1 MKKTRRFASL
11 ATAAILAACAVV
23 PATMSALPVS
33 AADTT
38 YSITVNNDAAGHT
51 YEAYQIFKGSLG
63 TDNTLGNIEWGAG
76 VNSTATDFLTKI
88 QAVKG
93 ANNTAP
99 FTGKTTAKEIAEVLS
114 TNNADSTL
122 AINFADAISKFL
134 STSQA
139 TQNKQTADTD
149 GDEVK
154 EYVLSD
160 LTAGYYLVK
169 DQDTTQDGKD
179 DAYTSFIM
187 KVVANTTATPKSAKP
202 TVDKQVLDE
211 TTDAEANAVN
221 GWGESAD
228 HAINESFQFKLTAT
242 LNADAQY
249 ANYEQYKVVFTDT
262 MSKGVTF
269 EKIDSVKITGKKATG
284 DDVSATLSASA
295 DGYSTTATAG
305 LKAAEEATE
314 ASWTLTIADI
324 KTAATDIDLT
334 KGATVEVIYSAHL
347 NANAIVSKENVTNG
361 TKDTV
366 NNNKV
371 SLEYSNNPNA
381 GGEGNL
387 GKTPEDYVWVFTYG
401 VDNKK
406 VDQNQNPLADAG
418 FKLYPK
424 GSDTEISL
432 IYDAAKNAYRPT
444 TAGETGGEMKSATDT
459 GLFNIIGLD
468 AGEYVLKETATPA
481 GYNTCEPIN
490 IVISATHVENANAT
504 SADLTL
510 KADTANMNNTIINQK
525 GSTLPSTGGIGTTI
539 FYVAGGVLVVGA
551 GVLLITKKRA
561 KDAQ

>member
-38 YSITVNNDAAGHT
+38 YSITVNNDAANHT

-76 VNSTATDFLTKI
+76 VNSTATDFLTTI

-114 TNNADSTL
+114 ANNTDSTL

-134 STSQA
+134 STSKA
-139 TQNKQTADTD
+139 TQDTQTADADND
-149 GDEVK
+149 GVK

-169 DQDTTQDGKD
+169 DKDATQNGKD

-187 KVVANTTATPKSAKP
+187 RVVANTTATPKSAKP

-211 TTDAEANAVN
+211 TDDAEAGATE

-269 EKIDSVKITGKKATG
+269 ESIESVKITGK
-284 DDVSATLSASA
+284 SA
-295 DGYSTTATAG
+295 DGDDIAETVNAPGYTKSDITAG
-305 LKAAEEATE
+305 TDGAQK
-314 ASWTLTIADI
+314 WTLTIDDI
-324 KTAATDIDLT
+324 KTAAPGIDLT

-347 NANAIVSKENVTNG
+347 NADAIVSKKGATAEV
-361 TKDTV
+361 V

-401 VDNKK
+401 VDNTK
-406 VDQNQNPLADAG
+406 VDQEQKPLAGAG
-418 FKLYPK
+418 FKLYDAA
-424 GSDTEISL
+424 GTNEISL
-432 IYDAAKNAYRPT
+432 IYDATKNAYRPT
-444 TAGETGGEMKSATDT
+444 AAGETGKEMFSADKT
-459 GLFNIIGLD
+459 GVFNIIGLD
-468 AGEYVLKETATPA
+468 AGSYQLKETTTPA
-481 GYNTCEPIN
+481 GYNTCEPID
-490 IVISATHVENANAT
+490 IVISATHVENANAA

>member
-38 YSITVNNDAAGHT
+38 YSITVNNGAAGHT

-88 QAVKG
+88 QAVKDKDG
-93 ANNTAP
+93 STP

-122 AINFADAISKFL
+122 AINFADAIGQYL
-134 STSQA
+134 SSTAQA
-139 TQNKQTADTD
+139 TQSTQTEDTD
-149 GDEVK
+149 SDGVK
-154 EYVLSD
+154 EYVLSN
-160 LTAGYYLVK
+160 LEAGYYLVK
-169 DQDTTQDGKD
+169 DKDKTQNSKD

-187 KVVANTTATPKSAKP
+187 KVVANATATPKSAKP

-211 TTDAEANAVN
+211 TGDAEAGATE

-269 EKIDSVKITGKKATG
+269 EKIDSVKITGK
-284 DDVSATLSASA
+284 SA
-295 DGYSTTATAG
+295 DGDDIAETVNAPGYTKSDITAG
-305 LKAAEEATE
+305 TDGAQK
-314 ASWTLTIADI
+314 WTLTIDDI
-324 KTAATDIDLT
+324 KTAAPGIDLT

-347 NANAIVSKENVTNG
+347 NSDAIVSKDSASGEV
-361 TKDTV
+361 V

-381 GGEGNL
+381 GGEDNL

-401 VDNKK
+401 VDNTK
-406 VDQNQNPLADAG
+406 VDQDQKPLAGAG
-418 FKLYPK
+418 FKLYDAAGK
-424 GSDTEISL
+424 NEISL
-432 IYDAAKNAYRPT
+432 IYDATKNAYRPT
-444 TAGETGGEMKSATDT
+444 AAGETGKEMFSADKT
-459 GLFNIIGLD
+459 GVFNIIGLD
-468 AGEYVLKETATPA
+468 AGSYQLKETTTPA
-481 GYNTCEPIN
+481 GYNTCKPID
-490 IVISATHVENANAT
+490 IVISATHVENANAA

>member
-38 YSITVNNDAAGHT
+38 YSITVNNNAENHT

-76 VNSTATDFLTKI
+76 VNSTATDFLTTI

-114 TNNADSTL
+114 ANNTDSTL

-134 STSQA
+134 STSKA
-139 TQNKQTADTD
+139 TQDTQTADADND
-149 GDEVK
+149 GVK

-169 DQDTTQDGKD
+169 DKDATQNGKD

-187 KVVANTTATPKSAKP
+187 RVVANTTATPKSAKP

-211 TTDAEANAVN
+211 TDDAEAGATE

-269 EKIDSVKITGKKATG
+269 ESIESVKITGK
-284 DDVSATLSASA
+284 SA
-295 DGYSTTATAG
+295 DGDDIAETVNAPGYTKSDITAG
-305 LKAAEEATE
+305 TDGAQK
-314 ASWTLTIADI
+314 WTLTIDDI
-324 KTAATDIDLT
+324 KTAAPGIDLT

-347 NANAIVSKENVTNG
+347 NADAIVSKKGATAEV
-361 TKDTV
+361 V

-401 VDNKK
+401 VDNTK
-406 VDQNQNPLADAG
+406 VDQEQKPLAGAG
-418 FKLYPK
+418 FKLYDAA
-424 GSDTEISL
+424 GTNEISL
-432 IYDAAKNAYRPT
+432 IYDATKNAYRPT
-444 TAGETGGEMKSATDT
+444 AAGETGKEMFSADKT
-459 GLFNIIGLD
+459 GVFNIIGLD
-468 AGEYVLKETATPA
+468 AGSYQLKETTTPA
-481 GYNTCEPIN
+481 GYNTCEPID
-490 IVISATHVENANAT
+490 IVISATHVENANAA

>member
-38 YSITVNNDAAGHT
+38 YSITVNNDAANHT

-76 VNSTATDFLTKI
+76 VNSTATDFLTTI

-114 TNNADSTL
+114 ANNTDSTL

-134 STSQA
+134 STSKA
-139 TQNKQTADTD
+139 TQDTQTADADND
-149 GDEVK
+149 GVK

-169 DQDTTQDGKD
+169 DKDATQNGKD

-187 KVVANTTATPKSAKP
+187 RVVANTTATPKSAKP

-211 TTDAEANAVN
+211 TDDAEAGATE

-269 EKIDSVKITGKKATG
+269 ESIESVKITGK
-284 DDVSATLSASA
+284 SA
-295 DGYSTTATAG
+295 DGDDIAETVNAPGYTKSDITAG
-305 LKAAEEATE
+305 TDGAQK
-314 ASWTLTIADI
+314 WTLTIDDI
-324 KTAATDIDLT
+324 KTAAPGIDLT

-347 NANAIVSKENVTNG
+347 NADAIVSKKGATAEV
-361 TKDTV
+361 V

-401 VDNKK
+401 VDNTK
-406 VDQNQNPLADAG
+406 VDQEQKPLAGAG
-418 FKLYPK
+418 FKLYDAA
-424 GSDTEISL
+424 GTNEISL
-432 IYDAAKNAYRPT
+432 IYDATKNAYRPT
-444 TAGETGGEMKSATDT
+444 AAGETGKEMFSADKT
-459 GLFNIIGLD
+459 GVFNIIGLD
-468 AGEYVLKETATPA
+468 AGSYQLKETTTPA
-481 GYNTCEPIN
+481 GYNTCEPID
-490 IVISATHVENANAT
+490 IVISATHVENANAA

-525 GSTLPSTGGIGTTI
+525 GSTLPSTGGIGTAI

>member
-76 VNSTATDFLTKI
+76 VNASADGFSAAI
-88 QAVKG
+88 QAVKDKNG
-93 ANNTAP
+93 STP
-99 FTGKTTAKEIAEVLS
+99 FNGKTTAKEIAEVLS

-122 AINFADAISKFL
+122 AINFADAIGQYL
-134 STSQA
+134 SSTAQA
-139 TQNKQTADTD
+139 TKDAQTEDTD
-149 GDEVK
+149 SDGVK
-154 EYVLSD
+154 EYVLSG
-160 LTAGYYLVK
+160 LEAGYYLVK
-169 DQDTTQDGKD
+169 DKDKTQNSKD

-187 KVVANTTATPKSAKP
+187 KVVANATATPKSAKP

-211 TTDAEANAVN
+211 TGDAEAGATE

-269 EKIDSVKITGKKATG
+269 EKIDSVKITGK
-284 DDVSATLSASA
+284 SA
-295 DGYSTTATAG
+295 DGDDIAATVSASGYTKSDITAG
-305 LKAAEEATE
+305 TDGAQE
-314 ASWTLTIADI
+314 WTLTIADI
-324 KTAATDIDLT
+324 KTAASGIDLT

-347 NANAIVSKENVTNG
+347 NSDAIVSKNSASGEV
-361 TKDTV
+361 V

-401 VDNKK
+401 VDNTK
-406 VDQNQNPLADAG
+406 VDQDQKPLAGAG
-418 FKLYPK
+418 FKLYDAAGK
-424 GSDTEISL
+424 NEISL
-432 IYDAAKNAYRPT
+432 IYDATKNAYRPT
-444 TAGETGGEMKSATDT
+444 AAGETGKEMFSADKT
-459 GLFNIIGLD
+459 GVFNIIGLD
-468 AGEYVLKETATPA
+468 AGSYQLKETTTPA
-481 GYNTCEPIN
+481 GYNTCEPID
-490 IVISATHVENANAT
+490 IVISATHVENANAA

>member
-88 QAVKG
+88 QAVKDKDG
-93 ANNTAP
+93 STP
-99 FTGKTTAKEIAEVLS
+99 FNGKTTAKEIAEVLS
-114 TNNADSTL
+114 ANNTDSTL

-169 DQDTTQDGKD
+169 DQDTTQTGKD

-187 KVVANTTATPKSAKP
+187 RVVANTAATPKSAKP

-269 EKIDSVKITGKKATG
+269 EKIDSVKITGKKANG
-284 DDVSATLSASA
+284 DDVSATLSA

-305 LKAAEEATE
+305 LTAAEAATE

-334 KGATVEVIYSAHL
+334 KGTTVEVIYSAHL
-347 NANAIVSKENVTNG
+347 NADAIVSK
-361 TKDTV
+361 KDATAEVV

-371 SLEYSNNPNA
+371 SLEYSNNPNV

-401 VDNKK
+401 VDNTK
-406 VDQNQNPLADAG
+406 VDQEQKPLAGAG

-444 TAGETGGEMKSATDT
+444 TTGETGAEMTSAEDT
-459 GLFNIIGLD
+459 GVFNIIGLD
-468 AGEYVLKETATPA
+468 AGTYVLKETSTPA
-481 GYNTCEPIN
+481 GYNTCEPID
-490 IVISATHVENANAT
+490 IVISATHVENANAA